1 MSIQYINIGSNAN
14 DGTGDDLRTAF
25 LKVNDNFQL
34 LATIGGETNVGANL
48 GGGSGQ
54 VYASKTN
61 ETLNFR
67 TIAGDVSSGITVNQ
81 SGNVITIA
89 SNFSV
94 PASITTLISDDNS
107 GQFTTTSPGAT
118 FRFNGTGGVTTSLN
132 ANILTIDGQFS
143 LIQDPLPLLG
153 GNLDLNGSNVSGL
166 GDISIVGDITSDN
179 LTVGRIV
186 TPGVFPATA
195 TVNGSLT
202 VRGSS
207 SLQAVTATS
216 ILTNNIITAPGFTAT
231 SGAFT
236 GNLTGNSTGTHY
248 GNVALKV
255 VDPLDPNYPE
265 IVIVDSDTQTI
276 TGTHFGTFSGGMT
289 GSLITGGLALD
300 GNAITGQGR
309 IEITGPL
316 IPTSTMPFK
325 VIGRFH
331 GGDQADGVAAAL
343 SDGPVGATFSMV
355 QQPNGF
361 SEPIRLQTYSK
372 NGSNSLPLG
381 PGIRFES
388 INEIDI
394 TDPLTYDPLN
404 PPSQPEYVLHG
415 HIGVLSHIDGV
426 EGPNPAHSSFVARVR
441 HDSTVGEMRD
451 VIVARGNDRVSI
463 TGVDIDITKI
473 STRIEE
479 LSPGVVGP
487 KPYDLIITNE
497 SSGNYINFYGD
508 YDPLLDDGAAT
519 GSGYT
524 GYSFPKVI
532 GAPGEVLTVQLGT
545 NLLTWAIPGGGGG
558 GGGTTL
564 LNLTDVPDSYATHAG
579 KLLRVKSTSDGI
591 EFTNS
596 FNATVTGSLIGNADT
611 ATALETARTIN
622 GFTFDGTQNITIDT
636 RQIEE
641 LKQQA
646 SNASLVGSSGNL
658 VTTTTITIAES
669 NLTVNAGEPSTNQGA
684 RKFRVGMIVKGIDIL
699 DAVITNIA
707 LTGGST
713 PVPNNDR
720 TVTLTIT
727 FDSQVV
733 DAQTGLNIT
742 GEVTNQWFND
752 AKVRETISVSPGS
765 ALSYNETLGLFTLS
779 DAVSSVNNTLVR
791 RNGTGEVFLKTAYVT
806 TLTKNSADS
815 VITVTSPVSTNSE
828 INSTANITTTGTVI
842 AGFITLNGVGN
853 QTIASSAGT
862 SIILQP
868 GTSVDVSGKKIT
880 NLSIAAPTADSDA
893 STKKY
898 VDDEITG
905 LFNETFQELPVS
917 GDTGGTLNVQRSAIF
932 TVAGSSNI
940 ATATT
945 GTGIQINL
953 KSTISGISISGNLPV
968 TGNVTSSGGFVKG
981 GNVKIDGNAVT
992 QTVTGSD
999 LNLVP
1004 GDSGGSV
1011 VVSGSDLE
1019 LVNSRL
1025 FLNGSD
1031 TMEFP
1036 PNTLEQS
1043 VTLVTATTF
1052 IRTANWVDD
1061 SAGLA
1066 YASLAN
1072 GSPGQI
1078 KTIIMASRGTYGNA
1092 LDTRPRYL
1100 LLSGNINGSTRT
1112 VNIAASDPNGSTTFL
1127 FLNNSWWRIAHVA

>member
-14 DGTGDDLRTAF
+14 DGTGDDLRSAF

-34 LATIGGETNVGANL
+34 LATIGGETNIGANL

-54 VYASKTN
+54 VYAGKTN

-67 TIAGDVSSGITVNQ
+67 TIAGDASSGITVNQ

-89 SNFSV
+89 SNFVV

-132 ANILTIDGQFS
+132 ANILTINGQFS
-143 LIQDPLPLLG
+143 LVQDTLPLLG
-153 GNLDLNGSNVSGL
+153 GNLNLNGSNITGL
-166 GDISIVGDITSDN
+166 GNISTVGNITSDN

-195 TVNGSLT
+195 TINGSLT
-202 VRGSS
+202 VQGST
-207 SLQAVTATS
+207 SLKAVTATS
-216 ILTNNIITAPGFTAT
+216 IVTNNTITAPGFIAT

-276 TGTHFGTFSGGMT
+276 TGSHFGTFSGDLT

-300 GNAITGQGR
+300 GNSITGQGN
-309 IEITGPL
+309 IEITGLL
-316 IPTSTMPFK
+316 IPSSTMPLK

-331 GGDQADGVAAAL
+331 AGDQADGVAPTL
-343 SDGPVGATFSMV
+343 SDGPVGATFSMI

-394 TDPLTYDPLN
+394 TDPLTYDPLD
-404 PPSQPEYVLHG
+404 PPTQPEYVLHG

-426 EGPNPAHSSFVARVR
+426 EGPNPGHSSFVARVR
-441 HDSTVGEMRD
+441 TSGNVGEMRD

-463 TGVDIDITKI
+463 SSIDIDVAKI
-473 STRIEE
+473 STRIIE
-479 LSPGVVGP
+479 LTPGVTGP
-487 KPYDLIITNE
+487 RPYDLIITNE
-497 SSGNYINFYGD
+497 SLGNYINFYGN
-508 YDPLLDDGAAT
+508 YNPLLDDGVAT

-545 NLLTWAIPGGGGG
+545 NLLTWATPGGGGG

-596 FNATVTGSLIGNADT
+596 FNATVTGSLIGNAST
-611 ATALETARTIN
+611 ATALQTARTIN

-636 RQIEE
+636 RQVEE
-641 LKQQA
+641 LKQVA
-646 SNASLVGSSGNL
+646 SNANIAGSGGNI
-658 VTTTTITIAES
+658 VSSIVITTLES
-669 NLTVNAGEPSTNQGA
+669 NLTVNSGEPSTNQGA
-684 RKFRVGMIVKGIDIL
+684 RKFRVGMDIKGTQISNP
-699 DAVITNIA
+699 VITNIT
-707 LTGGST
+707 LTGGTT
-713 PVPNNDR
+713 PTPNNDR
-720 TVTLTIT
+720 IVNITVT
-727 FDSQVV
+727 FDAQVV
-733 DAQTGLNIT
+733 NAQSNITIT
-742 GEVTNQWFND
+742 GEVQNQWFND
-752 AKVRETISVSPGS
+752 TKVRSVLSVSPGS
-765 ALSYNETLGLFTLS
+765 ALSYTSSLGLFALNDS
-779 DAVSSVNNTLVR
+779 VSNVNNTLVK
-791 RNGTGEVFLKTAYVT
+791 RNGSGQVFLGTAYVS
-806 TLTKNSADS
+806 TLTKNTADTA
-815 VITVTSPVSTNSE
+815 ITVTSAISTNSN
-828 INSTANITTTGTVI
+828 ITSSANITTTGSVI
-842 AGFITLNGVGN
+842 AGFITLNGTGN
-853 QTIASSAGT
+853 QTIASSAGS

-868 GTSVDVSGKKIT
+868 GTSVDLSGKKIT

-893 STKKY
+893 SSKKY
-898 VDDEITG
+898 VDDEIQD
-905 LFNETFQELPVS
+905 LFNATFQELPVS

-932 TVAGSSNI
+932 TVAGSTNI
-940 ATATT
+940 STSTT
-945 GTGIQINL
+945 GTGVQINL
-953 KSTISGISISGNLPV
+953 KNTISGISVSGNLPV
-968 TGNVTSSGGFVKG
+968 TGNVTSSGGFIKG

-992 QTVTGSD
+992 QTVNGSD

-1004 GDSGGSV
+1004 GALGGSV
-1011 VVSGSDLE
+1011 VISGSDLE

-1066 YASLAN
+1066 YASIAN
-1072 GSPGQI
+1072 GTPGQI

-1100 LLSGNINGSTRT
+1100 ILSGNINGATRT